1 MITLKFLLNTFVLGI
16 LVTMGLEDRILF
28 FFSAI
33 GAFNGLFLSSYFA
46 FFVKNGNRASY
57 FLSALLF
64 VVSIRVTKSVLL
76 TFYDGISNSFIQ
88 IGLSAC
94 LLIGPFLYLYVT
106 EALNE
111 RKPHR
116 STWLWHVL
124 PVIFGMVV
132 IGYYFPYKEHRYLW
146 QRSTDGYLCWILF
159 GQWLV
164 YIVIS
169 LIVVKQPIRKL
180 FSKGTKLND
189 KEIWLISIVVSI
201 LLIWIAYFTATYTSY
216 IVGALSFSFVL
227 YLSLLLWGLKR
238 RKSYL
243 FFETPK
249 KYGNRAIHDSEAKAV
264 LDRLGEVMANKALF
278 KNYDIKLKDL
288 AMELGISAHY
298 LSQLLNDNLGKSFAR
313 YLNELRTEEAKRL
326 IQINDHFTLEAI
338 GQEAGFSSRSTFYA
352 VFKKITGMTPAQFKK
367 SLSGPN
373 SNPEL

>member
-1 MITLKFLLNTFVLGI
+1 
-16 LVTMGLEDRILF
+16 MGLEDQILF

-46 FFVKNGNRASY
+46 FFVKNRNRASY

-106 EALNE
+106 AALNE
-111 RKPHR
+111 GKPYR

-146 QRSTDGYLCWILF
+146 QRSADGYLCWLLF

-164 YIVIS
+164 YIVLS
-169 LIVVKQPIRKL
+169 VVAVKQPIRKL
-180 FSKGTKLND
+180 FSKGAKLND
-189 KEIWLISIVVSI
+189 KEIWLISIVASI

-216 IVGALSFSFVL
+216 IVGALSFSLVL

-238 RKSYL
+238 RKSSL

-249 KYGNRAIHDSEAKAV
+249 KYGNRAIHDLEAKTV
-264 LDRLGEVMANKALF
+264 LDRLEVVMADKALF
-278 KNYDIKLKDL
+278 KKDDIKLRDL
-288 AMELGISAHY
+288 ALELGISTHY

-313 YLNELRTEEAKRL
+313 YLNELRTEEAKKL
-326 IQINDHFTLEAI
+326 IRTSDHFTLEAI

-367 SLSGPN
+367 SL
-373 SNPEL
+373 